1 MIPELNH
8 VLFYFAALFAVN
20 ITIISEESTLLI
32 DRAQNT
38 ARIEYYGLITPEKDA
53 KRIEAALQDI
63 FETEQLDDYYTPMQL
78 SSLNFYQKG
87 QKINAELNFTFS
99 DQDALWELL
108 YFNKNE
114 QGHPVYTI
122 LEQEKLITTNGRLLK
137 AQNLKYIQWD
147 SQSPEIR
154 LSLRLRKS
162 AAARDSMVSLANYW
176 QGATR

>member
-32 DRAQNT
+32 DRTQNT

-53 KRIEAALQDI
+53 KLVEAALQGI
-63 FETEQLDDYYTPMQL
+63 IQSEQLDDYYTPMQL
-78 SSLNFYQKG
+78 LSLNFYQKG

-108 YFNKNE
+108 YFSKVE
-114 QGHPVYTI
+114 QGQPAYVI
-122 LEQEKLITTNGRLLK
+122 LEQEKLIATNGKLVK
-137 AQNLKYIQWD
+137 AQNLEYIQWD
-147 SQSPEIR
+147 NQSPEIR

-162 AAARDSMVSLANYW
+162 VAGRDSMVSLTNYW
-176 QGATR
+176 QVATR